1 MEFVYD
7 CEKLGKCSVYNYR
20 DIQIHIDNNKN
31 NKVYRNLLITLIDT
45 LIDIYEFKLIVG
57 TLCVANINS
66 IKFNT
71 TTRTFSDSNLNKNI
85 SVYIETN
92 DDLYKIINHLDT
104 NYPQLKKQFDQK
116 LVNVY
121 KEYL

>member
-7 CEKLGKCSVYNYR
+7 CEQLGKCSVYNYR
-20 DIQIHIDNNKN
+20 DIHIHINIDKN
-31 NKVYRNLLITLIDT
+31 NQVYKNLLITLIDT
-45 LIDIYEFKLIVG
+45 LIDVYGFELIVG
-57 TLCVANINS
+57 SLCVANINS

-71 TTRTFSDSNLNKNI
+71 ATRTFSDSKLNKNI
-85 SVYIETN
+85 NVHIETN

-116 LVNVY
+116 LVYEND
-121 KEYL
+121 